1 MAKWSVK
8 SGQKYNS
15 DRRYTKHS
23 DRAGHSAE
31 IRLKLPPQ
39 MAAQIGKIVA
49 GQMIPD
55 YERNSDFVVDACY
68 HHLEFIGRQLE
79 SGEIQQTLNVLI
91 LLDDARRKRVER
103 EAFEEL
109 IQNINDNAQ
118 VFFPTRNQDGEWGRL
133 REYMDELL
141 DAVDAVPPEHRP
153 DYLATIEEHLKRA
166 ELGGIS

>member
-8 SGQKYNS
+8 SGQKYNK

-39 MAAQIGKIVA
+39 MAAQVGKIVA
-49 GQMIPD
+49 SQVIPD
-55 YERNSDFVVDACY
+55 YERASDFVVDACY
-68 HHLEFIGRQLE
+68 HHLERIGKELD
-79 SGEIQQTLNVLI
+79 SGEIQQTLNVLV
-91 LLDDARRKRVER
+91 LLDDARRKKLER

-109 IQNINDNAQ
+109 IQTIDDNAS
-118 VFFPTRNQDGEWGRL
+118 VFHPTGQRAGEWGRL

-141 DAVDAVPPEHRP
+141 DAVDAIPPEHRS
-153 DYLATIEEHLKRA
+153 DYLSTIESQLKRA

>member
-1 MAKWSVK
+1 MAKWSVR
-8 SGQKYNS
+8 SSQKYDK

-49 GQMIPD
+49 GQVIGD
-55 YERNSDFVVDACY
+55 YERNSDFVIDACY
-68 HHLEFIGRQLE
+68 HHLERIGRELE

-91 LLDDARRKRVER
+91 LLDDARRRKIER

-109 IQNINDNAQ
+109 IIEVNDNAQ
-118 VFFPTRNQDGEWGRL
+118 VFYPSRNQDGEWGRL
-133 REYMDELL
+133 REYMDELV
-141 DAVDAVPPEHRP
+141 DAVNAVPPEHRS
-153 DYLATIEEHLKRA
+153 DYLAMIETHMKRA
-166 ELGGIS
+166 QLGGIS